1 MNKYCTN
8 CGAKL
13 EEQADICIKCGKFI
27 SKVPNNNAK
36 INKEEIFS
44 IIGMVLGIIGFL
56 IILIMSLG
64 LSVGRR
70 ELISEELIIKIY
82 CAIIF
87 CMIPLAP
94 SIPALV
100 LSVLGSRNK
109 KSVYGIIGLI
119 ASLLSTLFII
129 ASFIYLIW

>member
-64 LSVGRR
+64 LSFT
-70 ELISEELIIKIY
+70 ISNI
-82 CAIIF
+82 
-87 CMIPLAP
+87 
-94 SIPALV
+94 
-100 LSVLGSRNK
+100 
-109 KSVYGIIGLI
+109 
-119 ASLLSTLFII
+119 
-129 ASFIYLIW
+129 